1 MSSSSSSRF
10 VVNSDALFIC
20 GTGDGAIL
28 VIDAGTDLNHASY
41 SSLTWKIVAAVTTNK
56 LTGAPIPL
64 GTMVHRALE
73 IFGTVIEGGDLDKLQ
88 GELFDSKILVNRDGY
103 QVKYW
108 NKNGN
113 AAGGFVIGGSD
124 MAKLNN
130 LFGWGKYGVKPAM
143 TTVWNRYVARGE
155 VVVDYVA
162 AEERRKETAA
172 ESEKQRKKLRES
184 ALRAA
189 EKEEIVGHY
198 KRILEENKEVMWE
211 KESAKERLREVIEE
225 KNRVVEEQSRVIKEK
240 EVEIRSLKAEKK
252 KKIESENGTGI
263 GDSTFLLFCFF
274 LFFLFFV
281 SVCIS
286 ISVEPFY
293 CAV

>member
-1 MSSSSSSRF
+1 MSSSSSRF
-10 VVNSDALFIC
+10 VVNSNALFIC

-41 SSLTWKIVAAVTTNK
+41 SSLTWKIVAAITANK
-56 LTGAPIPL
+56 LTGATIPR

-73 IFGTVIEGGDLDKLQ
+73 IFGTVIESGDLDKLR

-143 TTVWNRYVARGE
+143 TTVWNRYVARGA
-155 VVVDYVA
+155 VMVDYVA

-172 ESEKQRKKLRES
+172 ESEKQRRKLRELV
-184 ALRAA
+184 LRAA

-211 KESAKERLREVIEE
+211 KESVKERLREVIEE

-252 KKIESENGTGI
+252 KKIESENGTAGI
-263 GDSTFLLFCFF
+263 GDSTFMNQCFLLFCFF
-274 LFFLFFV
+274 LFFV
-281 SVCIS
+281 SACVGL
-286 ISVEPFY
+286 SVPL
-293 CAV
+293 V

>member
-1 MSSSSSSRF
+1 
-10 VVNSDALFIC
+10 
-20 GTGDGAIL
+20 
-28 VIDAGTDLNHASY
+28 
-41 SSLTWKIVAAVTTNK
+41 
-56 LTGAPIPL
+56 
-64 GTMVHRALE
+64 MVHRALE
-73 IFGTVIEGGDLDKLQ
+73 IFGTVIEGGDLDKLRD
-88 GELFDSKILVNRDGY
+88 ELFDSKLLVNRDGY

-113 AAGGFVIGGSD
+113 GAGGFVIGGSE

-143 TTVWNRYVARGE
+143 TTVWNRYVARGA
-155 VVVDYVA
+155 VMVDYVA
-162 AEERRKETAA
+162 AEERRKVTAA

-184 ALRAA
+184 VLRAA

-211 KESAKERLREVIEE
+211 KESVKELLREVIEE

-252 KKIESENGTGI
+252 KKKKIESENGTAGI
-263 GDSTFLLFCFF
+263 GDSTFMNQCFLLFCFF
-274 LFFLFFV
+274 LFFV
-281 SVCIS
+281 SACVGL
-286 ISVEPFY
+286 SVPL
-293 CAV
+293 V